1 MDGMGGLIIMMVL
14 LLGIMYFLMVRPQ
27 RKQMQEQ
34 ERLLNELQPG
44 ARVLLANGMFATLRE
59 VGEQQ
64 MIVELAPGVEVAILR
79 QIVRRPAHDDEEEFE
94 FVDGLPTATG
104 LPEGSDE
111 IEQSGV
117 RETELLVGDAEP
129 LTEDPYYGAA
139 EISYIDS
146 QDLDD
151 TAGDDGQVR

>member
-59 VGEQQ
+59 VGEKQ

-94 FVDGLPTATG
+94 FVDGLPTAAG
-104 LPEGSDE
+104 LPL
-111 IEQSGV
+111 
-117 RETELLVGDAEP
+117 T
-129 LTEDPYYGAA
+129 TEDPYYGAA

-151 TAGDDGQVR
+151 AARDDGQVG